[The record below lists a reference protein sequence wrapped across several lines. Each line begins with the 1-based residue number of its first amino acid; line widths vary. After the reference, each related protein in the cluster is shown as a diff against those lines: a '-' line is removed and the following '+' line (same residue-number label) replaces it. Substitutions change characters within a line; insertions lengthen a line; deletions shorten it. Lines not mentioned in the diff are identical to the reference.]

1 MDAVDAWLA
10 DWDAPKNDNTQF
22 RKSGV
27 VMVDVGGSLR
37 HREKG
42 EVKEF
47 GLTVP
52 ELSSLIENNPQ
63 YMQMTKDDLVKSL
76 NHIVNIPESAILKIV
91 ADSPL
96 DNMQMADI
104 LIQRQNYIKLFKQQ
118 LELLNEKDFNNI
130 LELVKQV
137 EKNVV
142 SLNKK

>member
-10 DWDAPKNDNTQF
+10 NWDAPKNDNTQF

-91 ADSPL
+91 ADSSL
-96 DNMQMADI
+96 DNM
-104 LIQRQNYIKLFKQQ
+104 
-118 LELLNEKDFNNI
+118 
-130 LELVKQV
+130 
-137 EKNVV
+137 
-142 SLNKK
+142 

>member
-10 DWDAPKNDNTQF
+10 NWDAPKNDNTQF

-130 LELVKQV
+130 LEFVKQV
-137 EKNVV
+137 EKNVIY
-142 SLNKK
+142 LNKK

>member
-10 DWDAPKNDNTQF
+10 NWDAPKNDNTQF

>member
-10 DWDAPKNDNTQF
+10 NWDAPKNDNTQF

-76 NHIVNIPESAILKIV
+76 NHIVNIPESAILKLV

-96 DNMQMADI
+96 ENMQMADI